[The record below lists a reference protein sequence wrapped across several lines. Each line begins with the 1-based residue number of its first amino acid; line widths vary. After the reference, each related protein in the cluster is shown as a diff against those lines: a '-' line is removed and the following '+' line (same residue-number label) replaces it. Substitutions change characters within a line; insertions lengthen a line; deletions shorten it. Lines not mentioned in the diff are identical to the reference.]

1 MVIRAYSKDQGWNL
15 QTVVIYSFGN
25 YPEKKF
31 INDNFPW
38 LKVSSRKFR
47 EIVKSEVA
55 KRYLEQAIP
64 RRNLISDFMK
74 FLIAS
79 WKAIRDT
86 LQIFQH
92 FRKLSYIVQSKPE
105 KLRSILYTFVNVA
118 L

>member
-1 MVIRAYSKDQGWNL
+1 M

-55 KRYLEQAIP
+55 KRYLEQ
-64 RRNLISDFMK
+64 D
-74 FLIAS
+74 
-79 WKAIRDT
+79 IRDT